1 MKTYKIPP
9 LLLREQD
16 EYLFTGLT
24 DSDVGILIKAL
35 MAYRWHGIT
44 PKLSGKLSGL
54 FLALKSQA
62 DFDNNAYQEK
72 CETNRKSAKDY
83 HDRQR
88 AAAEKENVR
97 SQQTQPN
104 VTNTN

>member
-24 DSDVGILIKAL
+24 DSEVGKLIKAL
-35 MAYRWHGIT
+35 MAYRWHEKET
-44 PKLSGKLSGL
+44 KLPDKLSGV
-54 FLALKSQA
+54 FLALKAQA

-72 CETNRKSAKDY
+72 CETNRKSIQDY
-83 HDRQR
+83 HNRRR
-88 AAAEKENVR
+88 AEEESNNVR
-97 SQQTQPN
+97 S
-104 VTNTN
+104 